1 LSAEWP
7 HLGVA
12 SGGTDYPD
20 TGSGL
25 TFSSSTEERTG
36 TLNGSSPT
44 ANLAGVNIKGNE
56 AFLHFPQTFKG
67 RFISAVAVID
77 LI

>member
-1 LSAEWP
+1 MAGALYLAHVCLPNDHTWVRSAGEP
-7 HLGVA
+7 IFRE
-12 SGGTDYPD
+12 

-25 TFSSSTEERTG
+25 TIERSG

-56 AFLHFPQTFKG
+56 AFSSFPQFG
-67 RFISAVAVID
+67 MAA
-77 LI
+77 L